1 MSDLQPHPEVLPSDS
16 KPRDSFKFSFDNV
29 EQANMHNE
37 EQIARFEHR
46 IDKIVREFTVGDMQ
60 VIGAVLNCGHDKN
73 ELKAVAVGLERV
85 ADLIQVLD
93 ALKTRKSILQYA
105 KTDPT
110 FFASAF
116 ADLSAEI
123 ESAIPDDLDLKELT
137 ES

>member
-16 KPRDSFKFSFDNV
+16 APRDSFLFSFMNV
-29 EQANMHNE
+29 EAASSHND
-37 EQIARFEHR
+37 EQISRFEQR

-60 VIGAVLNCGHDKN
+60 VIGAVLNCGHDRD

-85 ADLIQVLD
+85 ADLVQTLD

-105 KTDPT
+105 KSDPT

-116 ADLSAEI
+116 ADLEAEI
-123 ESAIPDDLDLKELT
+123 NTVLTDDLDLKELN